1 MRNLL
6 FSIALLLVS
15 AVAFGQ
21 VSGPIF
27 CGKRWYSEMLKD
39 ADGTIHPPE
48 KGAEKDY
55 MHFTC
60 DSAFTL
66 AEAGV
71 VLKGKWTFDEDA
83 MLITLQ
89 QQQIATMPEFIAF
102 HIIDYDDSHLVL
114 IGQKGTDSEQ
124 TLFLYTK

>member
-1 MRNLL
+1 MRSVL
-6 FSIALLLVS
+6 FTIVLV
-15 AVAFGQ
+15 AVSVVSFGQ
-21 VSGPIF
+21 VSGPLF
-27 CGKRWYSEMLKD
+27 CDKKWFCDMLKD

-48 KGAEKDY
+48 KGTEKDY

-66 AEAGV
+66 TEAGV
-71 VLKGKWTFDEDA
+71 VLKGRWSFDEDA
-83 MLITLQ
+83 MVITLA
-89 QQQIATMPEFIAF
+89 QQQIATMPDVIAF

-124 TLFLYTK
+124 TLFLYTR